1 MVRKEGRIHEA
12 MHSTIPL
19 VSFLVPSRGRF
30 GQLIGSLASIKL
42 TSPADARIEYLVRL
56 DSDDSK
62 SVHYARDLE
71 TLFGARVIIGPP
83 NAPIAHA
90 HGLRR
95 EISPLYN
102 ELSNLATAPWVWIWN
117 DDAWLRG
124 NGWYQQLE
132 KLPVEP
138 SLVLVESLQH
148 HQSYYHQH
156 AANVLPMFLR
166 NAWEKLGMPVA
177 PEPIDLCMVDSIRAA
192 GWPEH
197 HLIGTCVVHDW
208 RSNGGGLAE

>member
-1 MVRKEGRIHEA
+1 MNQ
-12 MHSTIPL
+12 PL

-30 GQLIGSLASIKL
+30 GQLVGSLASIKL
-42 TSPADARIEYLVRL
+42 TAPLDARIEYLVRL

-62 SVHYARDLE
+62 SVHYSKDLE
-71 TLFGARVIIGPP
+71 ALFDARVVVGPP
-83 NAPIAHA
+83 NAPRSTA

-95 EISPLYN
+95 EINLLYT
-102 ELSNLATAPWVWIWN
+102 ELSHLATAPWIWVWN

-124 NGWYQQLE
+124 NEWYQQLE
-132 KLPVEP
+132 KLPQEP
-138 SLVLVESLQH
+138 ALVLAESLQH

-156 AANVLPMFLR
+156 AANVLPMFPR
-166 NAWEKLGMPVA
+166 NAWELLGHGAA
-177 PEPIDLCMVDSIRAA
+177 PEPIDLEMVNQIRAA

-197 HLIGTCVVHDW
+197 HLTGTCVVHDW